1 MRHLLVRGLR
11 VPKRRL
17 EFGATSCRS
26 LVCASGHR
34 SNRRFYPGQRGAA
47 IRRSRTVNA
56 RIQVHATGIRS
67 AAIPGTRLRLSGHP
81 LPGTDTLHWPL
92 ACVFAGCSST
102 QLRSTRRQPDLPACR
117 RSLTSTVAGKWGRVS
132 RVVLVT
138 ARRLHG

>member
-56 RIQVHATGIRS
+56 RIQVSCNQHSFGRDTGDTPEIIRS
-67 AAIPGTRLRLSGHP
+67 PVTRHRYAALAAGLRVCRLFLDPVEISEAATSLASLSAV
-81 LPGTDTLHWPL
+81 TDEY
-92 ACVFAGCSST
+92 
-102 QLRSTRRQPDLPACR
+102 
-117 RSLTSTVAGKWGRVS
+117 VAGSGVAS
-132 RVVLVT
+132 VGSCFVT